1 MNHHS
6 ANHYTERNT
15 ASVLTA
21 TLPPVLSSDEK
32 ARYSRHILLTEVG
45 IQGQLRLKSA
55 RVLVI
60 GAGGLGSPAA
70 LYLAAAGV
78 GTLGI
83 VDGDTVD
90 ISNLQRQI
98 LHTTASVGRNKTD
111 SARESLSA
119 LNPTITLETHNTLLS
134 RDNALAIIS
143 DYDLILDGTDNFAT
157 RYLVNDACG
166 LLGKPLV
173 YGSVF
178 RFTGQV
184 SVFDAKR
191 GGCYRC
197 LYPTPPAPELV
208 PNCAEGGVLG
218 VLPGIVGTLQAAEAL
233 KIVLGIGETLHRRL
247 LLIDALTMEFSR
259 INFPHNPHCALCGKE
274 QTVTELQDYEA
285 FCSPPSTT
293 ATNIF
298 DARAHEITA
307 EELRERKN
315 EFVIIDVREA
325 EERFISSIEGSLHI
339 PLGEIASRI
348 NELSALERR
357 IIFHCQSGKRSAEA
371 VRIAHE
377 NGLTVQHLSGGI
389 AAWHEERP

>member
-1 MNHHS
+1 MNHH
-6 ANHYTERNT
+6 TERNT
-15 ASVLTA
+15 SS
-21 TLPPVLSSDEK
+21 TLPSTLSSDEK
-32 ARYSRHILLTEVG
+32 ARYSRHILLPEVG

-70 LYLAAAGV
+70 LYLAAAGI

-83 VDGDTVD
+83 VDADTVD

-98 LHTTASVGRNKTD
+98 LHTTASVGRSKTD

-119 LNPTITLETHNTLLS
+119 LNPAITLETHNTVLS
-134 RDNALAIIS
+134 RDNALAIIN

-274 QTVTELQDYEA
+274 PTVTELQDYAA
-285 FCSPPSTT
+285 FCSPPSIT
-293 ATNIF
+293 ATNTF

-307 EELRERKN
+307 EELWKRKN
-315 EFVIIDVREA
+315 EFVIIDVRESA
-325 EERFISSIEGSLHI
+325 ERFISSIEGSLHI
-339 PLGEIASRI
+339 PLDEIASRVE
-348 NELSALERR
+348 ELSAFERP
-357 IIFHCQSGKRSAEA
+357 IVFHCQSGKRSAEA
-371 VRIAHE
+371 VRIARE
-377 NGLTVQHLSGGI
+377 NGLAVRHLAGGI
-389 AAWHEERP
+389 TTWTAHIGT

>member
-1 MNHHS
+1 M
-6 ANHYTERNT
+6 
-15 ASVLTA
+15 
-21 TLPPVLSSDEK
+21 LSSEET

-98 LHTTASVGRNKTD
+98 LHTTANIGRNKTD
-111 SARESLSA
+111 SARDSLSA
-119 LNPTITLETHNTLLS
+119 LNPAITLEAHNTVLS
-134 RDNALAIIS
+134 GDNALAIIRN
-143 DYDLILDGTDNFAT
+143 YDVILDGTDNFAT

-197 LYPTPPAPELV
+197 LYPLPPAPELV

-259 INFPHNPHCALCGKE
+259 INFPHNPHCTLCGIE
-274 QTVTELQDYEA
+274 PTITELQDYEA
-285 FCSPPSTT
+285 FCSLTIPN
-293 ATNIF
+293 AF

-307 EELRERKN
+307 EELWERKN
-315 EFVIIDVREA
+315 DVVLIDVREA

-339 PLGEIASRI
+339 PLGEIVSRI
-348 NELSALERR
+348 KELSALERP
-357 IIFHCQSGKRSAEA
+357 IVFHCQSGKRSAEA
-371 VRIAHE
+371 VRIVLE

-389 AAWHEERP
+389 VAWTAHIGA

>member
-1 MNHHS
+1 
-6 ANHYTERNT
+6 
-15 ASVLTA
+15 
-21 TLPPVLSSDEK
+21 
-32 ARYSRHILLTEVG
+32 
-45 IQGQLRLKSA
+45 
-55 RVLVI
+55 
-60 GAGGLGSPAA
+60 
-70 LYLAAAGV
+70 V

-98 LHTTASVGRNKTD
+98 LHTTADIGRSKTD

-119 LNPTITLETHNTLLS
+119 LNPAITLEAHNTVLS
-134 RDNALAIIS
+134 RDNALAIIR
-143 DYDLILDGTDNFAT
+143 DYDVILDGTDNFAT

-197 LYPTPPAPELV
+197 LYPLPPAPELV

-259 INFPHNPHCALCGKE
+259 INFPHNPHCTLCGKE
-274 QTVTELQDYEA
+274 PTITELQDYEA
-285 FCSPPSTT
+285 FCSLTIPN
-293 ATNIF
+293 AF

-307 EELRERKN
+307 EELWERKN
-315 EFVIIDVREA
+315 DVVLIDVREA

-339 PLGEIASRI
+339 PLGEIVSRI
-348 NELSALERR
+348 KELSALERP
-357 IIFHCQSGKRSAEA
+357 IVFHCQSGKRSAEA
-371 VRIAHE
+371 VRIVLE

-389 AAWHEERP
+389 VAWTAHIGA